1 MRCLEGFYVPFS
13 DRLDTTANARLHALN
28 NRLLANRLPGVTDL
42 FPAYTN
48 LYVEFDAT
56 QVNRSVV
63 KAWVRSHL
71 DPHQPTP
78 SPGALHTVPV
88 RYDGEDL
95 AWAAQTLGIA
105 VSDLIERHTRPTYH
119 VFAVGFVPGF
129 PFMGPLDPSLY
140 LPRRR
145 TPRKKVPIHSV
156 AMAVSQTAIYV
167 LPTPGGWHLLGTA
180 LEQVYNPN
188 RSNPFLL
195 APGQQV
201 RFAPAQ
207 GDTPPEP
214 QPLELLPSEPRLPV
228 LRVTQPGLLDLVMD
242 QGRFMGARFG
252 MARSGPMD
260 TRSARLANALVGN
273 RADDPLLELTLTGPV
288 LECVA
293 PVVVGFAG
301 GGLTPRLNGENVPAG
316 VSLALKR
323 GDRLDFRPR
332 NQGARGY
339 LALAG
344 GLESQSFLDSRA
356 TDLTGKV
363 GRPLRAGDLLGVY
376 RNQAVRAGFTLRLPE
391 VPQRIRIRLLPGPQA
406 TLEALEALGSG
417 PFNVSSPDRM
427 GIRLEGPRVPGGELI
442 SEATPMGAVQ
452 ITTEGNPILLLN
464 DRGRIGGY
472 AKPAIVDPRDLPL
485 VAQLRPGQQI
495 EFVVDPLAC
504 QTQHWFLV
512 P

>member
-1 MRCLEGFYVPFS
+1 VRRLEGFYVPFS
-13 DRLDTTANARLHALN
+13 DRLDTAANARLHALN
-28 NRLLANRLPGVTDL
+28 SRLLANRLPGVTDL

-48 LYVEFDAT
+48 LYVEFDAA
-56 QVNRSVV
+56 QVGRNTVM
-63 KAWVRSHL
+63 AWVRSHL

-78 SPGALHTVPV
+78 SAGPLHTVPV

-95 AWAAQTLGIA
+95 DWAAQTLGIS
-105 VSDLIERHTRPTYH
+105 VGELIERHTRPTYH

-188 RSNPFLL
+188 RPDPFLL

-201 RFAPAQ
+201 RFAPSQ
-207 GDTPPEP
+207 GPTPAEP
-214 QPLELLPSEPRLPV
+214 QPLELLPGEPRHPV
-228 LRVTQPGLLDLVMD
+228 FRVARPGLLDLVMD
-242 QGRFMGARFG
+242 EGRLLGARFG

-260 TRSARLANALVGN
+260 ARSARLANAAVGN
-273 RADDPLLELTLTGPV
+273 PEGAPLLELTLTGPV
-288 LECVA
+288 LECLA

-301 GGLTPRLNGENVPAG
+301 FGLTMRINGEPLPGGRSVAM
-316 VSLALKR
+316 AR
-323 GDRLDFRPR
+323 GDRLDFQPHS
-332 NQGARGY
+332 QGARAY

-344 GLESQSFLDSRA
+344 GIESQSFLGSQS

-363 GRPLRAGDLLGVY
+363 GRPLRSGDLLGVEQP
-376 RNQAVRAGFTLRLPE
+376 RSVRAGFAQRLPQLA
-391 VPQRIRIRLLPGPQA
+391 QRIRIRLLAGPQA
-406 TLEALEALGSG
+406 TPDALQALASG
-417 PFNVSSPDRM
+417 PFAVSSPDRM
-427 GIRLEGPRVPGGELI
+427 GIRLEGPKVPGGELI

-472 AKPAIVDPRDLPL
+472 AKPAVVDPRDLPL

-495 EFVVDPLAC
+495 EFGVEPIA
-504 QTQHWFLV
+504 QTDHWFLW